1 MKMLDDILMA
11 HTGVES
17 VKRGGSPRELD
28 LNRVPPAA
36 MWRND
41 ACRGPVTPHL
51 RHVQRIDALGR
62 DLGRRVLD
70 RTHGRHIRCLGPL
83 ARLGARILA
92 RTRTPDVRERTD
104 MKNQLCED
112 ARRWAIGCREP

>member
-17 VKRGGSPRELD
+17 GERGGSPRELD

-41 ACRGPVTPHL
+41 AWRGPVTPHL

-70 RTHGRHIRCLGPL
+70 RTHGRHIRCFGPL
-83 ARLGARILA
+83 ARFPTRILA

>member
-1 MKMLDDILMA
+1 MA

-17 VKRGGSPRELD
+17 GERGGSPRELD

-41 ACRGPVTPHL
+41 AWRSPV
-51 RHVQRIDALGR
+51 RRICGTCNALMAPGR
-62 DLGRRVLD
+62 DLGRRVLE

-83 ARLGARILA
+83 ARLGARTLA
-92 RTRTPDVRERTD
+92 ATSATGRTRTDGHEKPA
-104 MKNQLCED
+104 M
-112 ARRWAIGCREP
+112 

>member
-17 VKRGGSPRELD
+17 GKRGGSPRELD

-36 MWRND
+36 MGRND

-83 ARLGARILA
+83 ARLGGAYPGPNA
-92 RTRTPDVRERTD
+92 YTGRTGTD
-104 MKNQLCED
+104 GHEKPAM
-112 ARRWAIGCREP
+112 

>member
-1 MKMLDDILMA
+1 MKMLDDRLMA

-17 VKRGGSPRELD
+17 GERGGSPRELD

-41 ACRGPVTPHL
+41 AWRSPVTPHL

-62 DLGRRVLD
+62 DLGIRVLEG
-70 RTHGRHIRCLGPL
+70 THGRHIRCLGPL
-83 ARLGARILA
+83 ARLGARTLA
-92 RTRTPDVRERTD
+92 STSATGRTGTD
-104 MKNQLCED
+104 GHEKPAM
-112 ARRWAIGCREP
+112 

>member
-1 MKMLDDILMA
+1 MA

-17 VKRGGSPRELD
+17 GERGGSPRELD

-41 ACRGPVTPHL
+41 AWRGPVTTHL
-51 RHVQRIDALGR
+51 RHVQRIDAPGR
-62 DLGRRVLD
+62 DLGRRVLEG
-70 RTHGRHIRCLGPL
+70 THGRHIRCLGPL
-83 ARLGARILA
+83 ARLGARTLA
-92 RTRTPDVRERTD
+92 STSATGRTRERTD

>member
-17 VKRGGSPRELD
+17 GERGGSPRELD
-28 LNRVPPAA
+28 LNLVPPAA

-41 ACRGPVTPHL
+41 AWRSPVRRICGTCNALMRRGGTWGEGCWKEPTDGISGASGLL
-51 RHVQRIDALGR
+51 RASGR
-62 DLGRRVLD
+62 V
-70 RTHGRHIRCLGPL
+70 HWPRHQP
-83 ARLGARILA
+83 
-92 RTRTPDVRERTD
+92 PDVQERTD

-112 ARRWAIGCREP
+112 ARRWAI